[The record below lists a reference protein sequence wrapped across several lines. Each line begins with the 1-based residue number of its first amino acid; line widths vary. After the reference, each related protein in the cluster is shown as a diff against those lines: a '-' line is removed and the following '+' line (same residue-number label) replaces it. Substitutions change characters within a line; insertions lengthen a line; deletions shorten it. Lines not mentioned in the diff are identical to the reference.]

1 MVAPENTIRSSA
13 CRVTECVPDTSEVLG
28 SFYCQGKCRSG
39 EKPLCG
45 DAAGAPGRSEAECER
60 KNFDEALSHPDEKD
74 FADAR
79 QWAQTMV
86 DAV

>member
-1 MVAPENTIRSSA
+1 MTEIELLEFKEALNDFNSGTLYSS
-13 CRVTECVPDTSEVLG
+13 V
-28 SFYCQGKCRSG
+28 
-39 EKPLCG
+39 
-45 DAAGAPGRSEAECER
+45 

-79 QWAQTMV
+79 QWAQAMV